1 MPPYHHSSVPLTLQ
15 APTRAPSLSTAKRQ
29 PASCALL
36 RVGCGVLCALL
47 IMLLWLWPTPV
58 LAETPR
64 FDDVRPFGP
73 STNNNHP
80 QAVAVGDMNG
90 DGALDLVVGNFGTSY
105 NIIPPNVV
113 YLNDGTGHFYTGPT
127 DCVNPHLA
135 LLIRC
140 FGPSNDNVQSVAV
153 GDINGDG
160 ALDLV
165 AGSAAQ
171 SVVYLNDGTG
181 GFYTGAVNCNN
192 PPLTSPTFRCF
203 GSSATSVAVGDV
215 NGDGALD
222 IIAPNAVY
230 LNHGTGNFDV
240 GTVCTN
246 QYTRCFGS
254 NAASVAV
261 GDVNDDG
268 YLDIVAGYAGNLT
281 NRIVSNV
288 VYLNDRTG
296 SFYTGTVNCNDPPLI
311 SPTFSCFGS
320 NATSVAVGDVDGD
333 GALDIVT
340 GNGNFNNSTVPNIV
354 YLNNKNKPGSF
365 YAETANCD
373 NPDATI
379 RCFGPGSNTT
389 LSVAVGDVNG
399 DGALD
404 IVTGTSKQNVV
415 YLNDRTGRFYAGPI
429 TCVNPLLPIRCFGPS
444 INYTQSVA
452 VGDVNGDGVLDLVA
466 ANRYGQSF
474 VYVNNGASHFY
485 TGAVDCAHPN
495 ASLPIRCFGSGTS
508 VAVGDV
514 DGDGNLDLVTGNF
527 ETPSVVYLNEDGK
540 GNFYTG
546 PVDCAHPNASL
557 PIRCFGQ
564 GTGSEVVDI
573 PSVAV
578 GDVDGDGDLDI
589 VTGDFD
595 FSSNVY
601 LNKDGKGNF
610 DTGSIFG
617 KAAQSVAMG
626 DINGDGYLDIVAGD
640 FWQNVVYLNDKNKP
654 GSFYG
659 EFVEP
664 ETCANLSLPIRCF
677 GRAFKRIQSLAVGD
691 IDSDGDLDLVTTY
704 FDSSNAVYLNDGT
717 GQFYTGPVIC
727 NDPSLPIRCFGPGN
741 ATTQSV
747 AVGDINGDGTL
758 DLITGNTG
766 QNVVYLN
773 DGSGDFYAGPVDC
786 VNPSVGIR
794 CFGSAINT
802 TYNAPVVYANSTQSV
817 AVGDVNGDGALD
829 LITGNTLSPNVVYL
843 NGSRLTTGLAHN
855 PPALTVTRPVTTGN
869 ADGYSTPVLLDH
881 QIIPITYRLHN

>member
-1 MPPYHHSSVPLTLQ
+1 MPTYPHPSLPFTLQ
-15 APTRAPSLSTAKRQ
+15 APTRAPSLSTGRARH
-29 PASCALL
+29 ASCPPL
-36 RVGCGVLCALL
+36 RVGCGALWALL
-47 IMLLWLWPTPV
+47 AMLLWLWPTPV

-64 FDDVRPFGP
+64 FDDIRPFGP
-73 STNNNHP
+73 VANNNHP

-165 AGSAAQ
+165 VGSAAQ

-215 NGDGALD
+215 DGDGALD

-404 IVTGTSKQNVV
+404 IVTVTSKQNVV

-429 TCVNPLLPIRCFGPS
+429 TCVNPSLAIRCFGS
-444 INYTQSVA
+444 YAQSVA

-466 ANRYGQSF
+466 ANRYQQSA
-474 VYVNNGASHFY
+474 VYLNNGASHFQAG
-485 TGAVDCAHPN
+485 TVDCAHPSVRCFFPN
-495 ASLPIRCFGSGTS
+495 TSGTQSVVGDVNGDGDLDIVAGNTEDGNVVFLNDKSKPGNFYAGLVECLHLPVNVRCFG
-508 VAVGDV
+508 
-514 DGDGNLDLVTGNF
+514 
-527 ETPSVVYLNEDGK
+527 
-540 GNFYTG
+540 
-546 PVDCAHPNASL
+546 
-557 PIRCFGQ
+557 
-564 GTGSEVVDI
+564 GSESM
-573 PSVAV
+573 PKVAV
-578 GDVDGDGDLDI
+578 GDVDGDGDLDLAF
-589 VTGDFD
+589 GDD
-595 FSSNVY
+595 DVSNIVY

-610 DTGSIFG
+610 ELGPVFG
-617 KAAQSVAMG
+617 AGANSVAVG
-626 DINGDGYLDIVAGD
+626 DINGDGALDLVVGD
-640 FWQNVVYLNDKNKP
+640 YGPNIVYLNDKDQPGSFYP

-659 EFVEP
+659 EE
-664 ETCANLSLPIRCF
+664 A
-677 GRAFKRIQSLAVGD
+677 GK
-691 IDSDGDLDLVTTY
+691 
-704 FDSSNAVYLNDGT
+704 
-717 GQFYTGPVIC
+717 C
-727 NDPSLPIRCFGPGN
+727 NDPSLPIRCFG
-741 ATTQSV
+741 S
-747 AVGDINGDGTL
+747 DINRT
-758 DLITGNTG
+758 N
-766 QNVVYLN
+766 
-773 DGSGDFYAGPVDC
+773 
-786 VNPSVGIR
+786 
-794 CFGSAINT
+794 
-802 TYNAPVVYANSTQSV
+802 SV

-829 LITGNTLSPNVVYL
+829 LVAGNYGTTSVVYLNDGTGDFYAGPVDCNNPSLRIRCFGPGSSNTFSVALGDVNGDGALDLVVGNTGQNVVYL
-843 NGSRLTTGLAHN
+843 NNGTGHFAVGPVDCVN
-855 PPALTVTRPVTTGN
+855 AFATIRCFGRGDANTYSVAVGDVNGDGALDLVIANDRQNV
-869 ADGYSTPVLLDH
+869 V
-881 QIIPITYRLHN
+881 